1 MAGIGRR
8 RGRGE
13 EGLLEGRLHGH
24 GCSHARPGR
33 ALAEATAASS
43 VSAGPAGGQGT
54 RGCRRAHA
62 APLGATR
69 RAPRGLSVRYLQ
81 ELEEGDTIARALCTS
96 EPCARSDRIVAGCH
110 ATTHR
115 AARQVAP
122 CLFYVKETGPER
134 TVPGPYQGR
143 HWRAWHSDRNKF
155 MYPINAFVLGVS
167 YVPKTI
173 LGAGDTKVKDSGA
186 V

>member
-1 MAGIGRR
+1 MGSLGRVGGSRKAVAGIGRR

-24 GCSHARPGR
+24 GCSRPRPGR

-54 RGCRRAHA
+54 RGCRRAHE

-96 EPCARSDRIVAGCH
+96 EPCARLDRIVAGCH

-122 CLFYVKETGPER
+122 CLFYVKENRPREDS
-134 TVPGPYQGR
+134 
-143 HWRAWHSDRNKF
+143 AWSISRQT
-155 MYPINAFVLGVS
+155 LEGVAQR
-167 YVPKTI
+167 PKQI
-173 LGAGDTKVKDSGA
+173 HVSNQHICIGCKLRSKN
-186 V
+186 